1 MSDVV
6 VITNTEG
13 YYAMLKNALLSLET
27 ECLLPEECAAW
38 MANDFAWG
46 PEWEPRM
53 AGAKVVLIEW
63 MGISL
68 EVPFLQS
75 ALAFLKKLG
84 IPYKIHAGEEAAGNA
99 SEGFTPKDHVTVG
112 KYGVYGGISNFKNM
126 WLWLLNRYAGK
137 HFQVEEPQPMAW
149 NGIYHPK
156 AKKLYRD
163 LEEYRKD
170 FCRPDWPCIG
180 MIFYR
185 NEWLAGNLAYQDAMI
200 AEAERQHLNMI
211 AVFSHGVKNPE
222 MGAPGLED
230 AVTRYFQEDGKT
242 IVDCVVNTI
251 KFSFTSS
258 GSLEL
263 PVLERLDVPLLQAYT
278 LMRSTEEWK
287 ESIEGMTPV
296 EVAISVTMP
305 EFDGAIHGVPIAG
318 KVRDK
323 NNVISYE
330 PIPERVQLMIQKAKK
345 WSILRRKPNEE
356 KRVAIVFH
364 NYPPTNSNIGTAL
377 GMDSPESIRRLLAKM
392 KQEGYRVDRIP
403 TDSESFMKEITSCA
417 TNDRRFMTEEMI
429 EKAEGKLSKEA
440 YRDFFKTLP
449 TSVQQRMTDA
459 WGEAPGDVF
468 FYDTDLLIPGMRNG
482 NIFITVQPPRGFGED
497 SGKIYHDP
505 VAPPTHHYLAF
516 YHWLRDVYQAD
527 VLIHVGTHGSVE
539 WLPGKAAGLSDA
551 DYSAICLS
559 DMPNLYHYVITVIG
573 EGIQA
578 KRRSAA
584 CLIDYLT
591 PPISTGGLYDE
602 LAELESLLDE
612 YLDFKDNEKDQ
623 LEDVMNLIRQKAAAC
638 HMEDVKEEGD
648 FGAYVTAL
656 HNQLTD
662 IKNMQIRV
670 GLHILG
676 EGPEGKERKE
686 YLFAL
691 TRLQNGTVPSLCQT
705 LAGHYEADYND
716 LLENSTRYIEKA
728 HQRASRLADAIHEQC
743 FAIFD
748 ALEGLHFDA
757 SQVETIL
764 SLFDFPQWSA
774 EEKEKIVAVC
784 RYICEE
790 LVPHLVQTE
799 EEISHTMHG
808 LSAGFILPS
817 AAGAPT
823 NGRADVLPTGRNFYG
838 VDPQTIPTKTAWE
851 VGKKRADG
859 VIQQYIADEGQYP
872 ETIGMVMFSDMR
884 THGVVFAQFMY
895 LLGIRPIWQAGS
907 GRVIGIEPIPLAE
920 LKRPRID
927 ALARITG
934 MMRDSMPCVVTWLD
948 KAVKMAAGLD
958 ESDEVNF
965 VKKHVAADAA
975 DLEKEGVK
983 EEEAFVQ
990 AMHRI
995 FGCPPGGYGAGVAYL
1010 LEEKNWEK
1018 LEDLS
1023 DVYVRWGAHV
1033 YGEGQSGT
1041 FMPNLFKKRLSQVDA
1056 TVMGIDNREIN
1067 LLSSDDFNSYHGGL
1081 IAGVRT
1087 CSGKMPRT
1095 YCADSTDESHV
1106 VIRTIAAEVK
1116 RVFRGEVMNP
1126 KFIEGMK
1133 AHGYKGAADMGN
1145 YVAHC
1150 YQWDATTEVM
1160 EDWMYDD
1167 LAKKYALD
1175 PEIRKWMERV
1185 NPWALDR
1192 IASVLLEAEQRGMW
1206 KPSGNLKQEL
1216 QDLLLEIEGEM
1227 EGGED

>member
-1 MSDVV
+1 MSEVV
-6 VITNTEG
+6 FITNTDG
-13 YYAMLKNALLSLET
+13 YYAMLKKALLSLET
-27 ECLLPEECAAW
+27 ECLLPGEAEAW
-38 MANDFAWG
+38 MADDFAWSD
-46 PEWEPRM
+46 EWTMRM
-53 AGAKVVLIEW
+53 ADAKVVLIEW
-63 MGISL
+63 MGVSL

-75 ALAFLKKLG
+75 ALALLKEKG
-84 IPYKIHAGEEAAGNA
+84 IPYKIHAGEEAEGNA
-99 SEGFTPKDHVTVG
+99 SEGFTPKDHVAIG
-112 KYGVYGGISNFKNM
+112 KYGVYGGIPNFKNM
-126 WLWLLNRYAGK
+126 WLYLLNRYAGK

-149 NGIYHPK
+149 NGIYHPR

-163 LEEYRKD
+163 LAEYQKD
-170 FCRPDWPCIG
+170 FCHPDWPTIG

-200 AEAERQHLNMI
+200 AEAERQHLNLL

-222 MGAPGLED
+222 MGAPGLAD
-230 AVTRYFQEDGKT
+230 AVERYFQKDGKT
-242 IVDCVVNTI
+242 IVDCVINTI

-263 PVLERLDVPLLQAYT
+263 SVLERLDVPLLQAYT
-278 LMRSTEEWK
+278 LMRSTEEWR
-287 ESIEGMTPV
+287 ESIEGMSPV

-305 EFDGAIHGVPIAG
+305 EFDGVIHGVPIAG
-318 KVRDK
+318 KYRNRD
-323 NNVISYE
+323 NVISYR
-330 PIPERVQLMIQKAKK
+330 PIAERISLMISKAKK
-345 WSILRRKPNEE
+345 WSILRHKPNRE
-356 KRVAIVFH
+356 KKVAIVFH

-377 GMDSPESIRRLLAKM
+377 GMDSPESIRLLLARLR
-392 KQEGYRVDRIP
+392 QEGYRVDWLP
-403 TDSESFMKEITSCA
+403 KDSESFMKDITSHA
-417 TNDRRFMTEEMI
+417 TNDRRFMSEEMVQQ
-429 EKAEGKLSKEA
+429 AEGKLSRED
-440 YRDFFKTLP
+440 YMSFFRTLP
-449 TSVQQRMTDA
+449 EAVQGRMKEG
-459 WGEAPGDVF
+459 WGDPPGDVF

-482 NIFITVQPPRGFGED
+482 NVFITVQPPRGFGED

-516 YHWLRDVYQAD
+516 YHWLRDVYHAD

-539 WLPGKAAGLSDA
+539 WLPGKAAGLA
-551 DYSAICLS
+551 ETDYSAICLS

-623 LEDVMNLIRQKAAAC
+623 LEDVETLIREKASAC

-648 FGAYVTAL
+648 FGDYVMAL

-670 GLHILG
+670 GLHVLG
-676 EGPEGKERKE
+676 KGPEGKERKE

-691 TRLQNGTVPSLCQT
+691 TRLQNGKVPSLCQT
-705 LAGHYEADYND
+705 LAGHYEADFND
-716 LLENSTRYIEKA
+716 LLENSTRFLPKA
-728 HQRASRLADAIHEQC
+728 SMRASQLADAIREWC
-743 FAIFD
+743 FTIFD
-748 ALEGLHFDA
+748 KLESLSFA
-757 SQVETIL
+757 SCQVEEVL
-764 SLFDFPQWSA
+764 GLYDFMDWQE
-774 EEKEKIVAVC
+774 EEKGNLLAVC
-784 RYICEE
+784 RYICDE
-790 LVPHLVQTE
+790 LVPHLQQTE
-799 EEISHTMHG
+799 EEISHTLHG
-808 LSAGFILPS
+808 LAGRYILPS

-838 VDPQTIPTKTAWE
+838 VDPQTLPTKTAWA
-851 VGKKRADG
+851 VGKRRAEG
-859 VIQQYIADEGQYP
+859 VIEQYIADEGQYP
-872 ETIGMVMFSDMR
+872 ETVGMVMGSDMR
-884 THGVVFAQFMY
+884 THGVSFAQFLV

-907 GRVIGIEPIPLAE
+907 GRVIGLEPIPLSE

-927 ALARITG
+927 VLARITG
-934 MMRDSMPCVVTWLD
+934 MMRDSMPCVVTLLD
-948 KAVKMAAGLD
+948 KAAKMAAELE
-958 ESDEVNF
+958 ESEEDNF
-965 VKKHVAADAA
+965 VRKHVKADAA
-975 DLEKEGVK
+975 DLEKEGI
-983 EEEAFVQ
+983 EREEAFRQ

-995 FGCPPGGYGAGVAYL
+995 FGCPPGGYGAGVGYL
-1010 LEEKNWEK
+1010 LEEKNWENLK
-1018 LEDLS
+1018 DLS
-1023 DVYVRWGAHV
+1023 DVYVRWSAHV
-1033 YGEGQSGT
+1033 YGEGESGA
-1041 FMPNLFKKRLSQVDA
+1041 FMPGLFKKRLSQVDA

-1106 VIRTIAAEVK
+1106 VVRTIADEVK
-1116 RVFRGEVMNP
+1116 RVFRGEIMNP

-1160 EDWMYDD
+1160 DDWMYDD
-1167 LAKKYALD
+1167 LARKYALD
-1175 PEIRKWMERV
+1175 PDIRKWMEKV

-1206 KPSGNLKQEL
+1206 KPSGDLKEEL
-1216 QDLLLEIEGEM
+1216 QALILEVEGEM
-1227 EGGED
+1227 EGDD